1 MGKDRMLRRW
11 DNWALCGEPFTL
23 ALVACVIPIF
33 ILRLNSETSIAN
45 SLKTIAAALGVP
57 GAFVGFIPAFG
68 RVHDIDLWVT
78 DIANF
83 AFSFVVA
90 WLLLKA
96 FGRSKTL
103 ET

>member
-1 MGKDRMLRRW
+1 M
-11 DNWALCGEPFTL
+11 
-23 ALVACVIPIF
+23 VPIF
-33 ILRLNSETSIAN
+33 ILRLNSETSIVN

-83 AFSFVVA
+83 AFYFVVA
-90 WLLLKA
+90 GLLLKA

-103 ET
+103 EP

>member
-1 MGKDRMLRRW
+1 MRR
-11 DNWALCGEPFTL
+11 AVYA
-23 ALVACVIPIF
+23 ALVACVLTVVPKF
-33 ILRLNSETSIAN
+33 ILRLNSETLIVN
-45 SLKTIAAALGVP
+45 SKIKTIAAALGVS
-57 GAFVGFIPAFG
+57 GAFVGFIAAFG

-78 DIANF
+78 DIAKF
-83 AFSFVVA
+83 AFYFVVA

>member
-1 MGKDRMLRRW
+1 
-11 DNWALCGEPFTL
+11 
-23 ALVACVIPIF
+23 VIPIF

-90 WLLLKA
+90 WLLLNA

>member
-1 MGKDRMLRRW
+1 MRR
-11 DNWALCGEPFTL
+11 AVYA
-23 ALVACVIPIF
+23 ALVACVLTVVPIL
-33 ILRLNSETSIAN
+33 ILRLNSETSVVN

-57 GAFVGFIPAFG
+57 GAFVGLIAAFG

-83 AFSFVVA
+83 AFYFVVA

-103 ET
+103 DT

>member
-1 MGKDRMLRRW
+1 
-11 DNWALCGEPFTL
+11 
-23 ALVACVIPIF
+23 VVPIF

-45 SLKTIAAALGVP
+45 PLKIIAAALRVP
-57 GAFVGFIPAFG
+57 GAFVGFIAAFG

-78 DIANF
+78 EIANF

>member
-1 MGKDRMLRRW
+1 MPRRW
-11 DNWALCGEPFTL
+11 DDWALCGEPFTL
-23 ALVACVIPIF
+23 ALVACVVLIF
-33 ILRLNSETSIAN
+33 ILRLNFETSIAN
-45 SLKTIAAALGVP
+45 SLKTIAALGVP
-57 GAFVGFIPAFG
+57 GALVGFIAAYG
-68 RVHDIDLWVT
+68 RVHDIDLSVT